1 MKRMPHSKVIIF
13 SSVLIIIAAIA
24 TIIPVSFCIE
34 NKKVV
39 TLDKKSF
46 ESYFNIETSY
56 TSLNGML
63 QVNYKVYPQNK
74 EIIKNEKSSDRIM
87 LTVTISFYKGYN
99 ASGFF
104 LDSENIQIILQKSK
118 GYSVNGVK
126 SISVPTKAQSYKLYV
141 SKAIGSICE

>member
-74 EIIKNEKSSDRIM
+74 EIIKNEKSSDRMIP
-87 LTVTISFYKGYN
+87 TQSGCSVSISFVR
-99 ASGFF
+99 S
-104 LDSENIQIILQKSK
+104 LTRLPR
-118 GYSVNGVK
+118 VCLLH
-126 SISVPTKAQSYKLYV
+126 VPVHRQTSLVLPQA
-141 SKAIGSICE
+141 